1 MKITSSVYNLKQLNK
16 VLSYCDAV
24 ILNTKEL
31 SLIYDDLDLSKAIS
45 LCKNNN
51 VLPIIAFNKMIY
63 PYEFENYRDVFE
75 KYKEELFLITDIG
88 LFEFAKD
95 LGVKFIYNPE
105 TMIANY
111 LDLEMLMP
119 YFEALSY
126 SNEVPFSNVIESY
139 HKTNAKLFYLIFGH
153 KMMFYSKR
161 HLIDLYEKHSNIKI
175 ENRNLYIRELT
186 RDDYFPIVEN
196 DNGTMIYRS
205 YLISYLDVLDDVLEY
220 GYLESLFMNFDL
232 YLKVLK
238 IYNSYN
244 KKEIN
249 KDEAIAKINELNLNI
264 LDGFKYVD
272 SVYQKEE
279 F

>member
-1 MKITSSVYNLKQLNK
+1 MKITSSIYNLKQLNK

-31 SLIYDDLDLSKAIS
+31 SLIYDDLDLNKALS

-63 PYEFENYRDVFE
+63 PYEFENYKDVFI
-75 KYKEELFLITDIG
+75 KYQNEIFLITDIG
-88 LFEFAKD
+88 LYEFAKD
-95 LGVKFIYNPE
+95 LNIKFIYNPE

-111 LDLEMLMP
+111 LDLECFMP

-126 SNEVPFSNVIESY
+126 SNEVPFNNVIDSY
-139 HKTNAKLFYLIFGH
+139 KRTNAKLFYMVFGH

-161 HLIDLYEKHSNIKI
+161 HLIDLYQKHSNIKI
-175 ENRNLYIRELT
+175 DNKNLYIRELT

-196 DNGTMIYRS
+196 NNGTIIYRS
-205 YLISYLDVLDDVLEY
+205 YLISYLDIMEDVLEY
-220 GYLESLFMNFDL
+220 GYLESLFMDFDL

-244 KKEIN
+244 KKIIN
-249 KDEAIAKINELNLNI
+249 KEDAINKLNELNLNV
-264 LDGFKYVD
+264 LDGFKYND